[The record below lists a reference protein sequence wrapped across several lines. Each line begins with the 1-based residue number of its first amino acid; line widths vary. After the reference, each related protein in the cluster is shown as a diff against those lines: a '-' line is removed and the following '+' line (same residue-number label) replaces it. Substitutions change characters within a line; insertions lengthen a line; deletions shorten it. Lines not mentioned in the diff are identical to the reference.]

1 MLFQGFECSGH
12 EIPGGLACNAQL
24 RIVGGQKSKTGN
36 WPWIAKLGVEID
48 FIVYVCGG
56 TIIDDEWILIAAHCL
71 VGNVTAPTIIEI
83 GSLKQREFEL
93 KALEYFIHPDYQD
106 TYSIQISKNT

>member
-83 GSLKQREFEL
+83 GSLKNR
-93 KALEYFIHPDYQD
+93 D
-106 TYSIQISKNT
+106 TYKIITL